1 MNDALLNVL
10 RSVDTPTVCN
20 AIEAAQG
27 KRGFNNFTKA
37 TMVASAPEEKS
48 VVGYALTAKIAA
60 TSAPEESTESLKER
74 RMAYYKYMA
83 EGQRPSVAVIE
94 DCDFP
99 NCVGAFWGEINTTVH
114 NIIRNYVRE
123 ENIYR
128 GKNIIIVE
136 TVKEYVKKVI
146 ELDKRTLEKGNELKI
161 IAVEKEF
168 EDEIKEGRKKYKIRG
183 KIDRIDELNGDVR
196 VIDYK
201 SGKKISKRNL
211 TIKNSEELTK
221 EKGIYNLQL
230 LIYILGIRGEF
241 NEKIIKSGIINLK
254 NIRDGVLEGVFNGN
268 TALSNNEMENYK
280 KEIIMIITNILDKNK
295 LFKN

>member
-60 TSAPEESTESLKER
+60 TSAPEEPAESLKER

-83 EGQRPSVAVIE
+83 EGQQPSVAVIE

-114 NIIRNYVRE
+114 KGFGVSGVVTNGVVRDLGDLPTGFPVIAGSIGPSHAFVHVRE
-123 ENIYR
+123 F
-128 GKNIIIVE
+128 GKPVSVFGLEVE
-136 TVKEYVKKVI
+136 EGDLVHADRHGALVI
-146 ELDKRTLEKGNELKI
+146 PSLVIPSLQHAIEKLIATERLVLDPASKPDFDFEAFAKAWAAFEAART
-161 IAVEKEF
+161 
-168 EDEIKEGRKKYKIRG
+168 
-183 KIDRIDELNGDVR
+183 
-196 VIDYK
+196 
-201 SGKKISKRNL
+201 
-211 TIKNSEELTK
+211 
-221 EKGIYNLQL
+221 
-230 LIYILGIRGEF
+230 
-241 NEKIIKSGIINLK
+241 
-254 NIRDGVLEGVFNGN
+254 
-268 TALSNNEMENYK
+268 
-280 KEIIMIITNILDKNK
+280 
-295 LFKN
+295 

>member
-60 TSAPEESTESLKER
+60 TSAPEEPAESLKER
-74 RMAYYKYMA
+74 RMSYYKYMA

-114 NIIRNYVRE
+114 KGFGVSGVVTNGVVRDLGDLPTGFPVIAGSIGPSHAFVHVRE
-123 ENIYR
+123 F
-128 GKNIIIVE
+128 GKPVS
-136 TVKEYVKKVI
+136 VFG
-146 ELDKRTLEKGNELKI
+146 L
-161 IAVEKEF
+161 AVEEGDLVHADRHGALVVPSLIIPSLQHAIEKLIATERLVLDPASKPDFDF
-168 EDEIKEGRKKYKIRG
+168 EAFAKAWAAFEAAR
-183 KIDRIDELNGDVR
+183 
-196 VIDYK
+196 
-201 SGKKISKRNL
+201 
-211 TIKNSEELTK
+211 T
-221 EKGIYNLQL
+221 
-230 LIYILGIRGEF
+230 
-241 NEKIIKSGIINLK
+241 
-254 NIRDGVLEGVFNGN
+254 
-268 TALSNNEMENYK
+268 
-280 KEIIMIITNILDKNK
+280 
-295 LFKN
+295 